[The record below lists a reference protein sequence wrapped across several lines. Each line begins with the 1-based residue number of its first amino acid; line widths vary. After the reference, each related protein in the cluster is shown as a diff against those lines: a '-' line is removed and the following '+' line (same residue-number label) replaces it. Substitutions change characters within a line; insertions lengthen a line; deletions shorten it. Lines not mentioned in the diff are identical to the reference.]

1 MNPQSR
7 LGVVAELE
15 HAEDLRYAEKFY
27 ERFYAYGEPGYREA
41 KRLIGEMLDEC
52 RLDQS
57 PNAASLAIKS
67 IAGKLDDQSVL
78 NDILGAYRISMSR

>member
-1 MNPQSR
+1 MHPIAR
-7 LGVVAELE
+7 LGVIAELE
-15 HAEDLRYAEKFY
+15 HTEDLRYAEKFY
-27 ERFYAYGEPGYREA
+27 ERFFAHGEPGYRVA

-78 NDILGAYRISMSR
+78 NDILGTYRISMSR

>member
-1 MNPQSR
+1 MNPTSR

-15 HAEDLRYAEKFY
+15 HAEDMRYAERFY
-27 ERFYAYGEPGYREA
+27 ERFFAHGEPGYRVA

-67 IAGKLDDQSVL
+67 IAGKMDDQSAL
-78 NDILGAYRISMSR
+78 TDILDVYRISMSR